1 MLGFQPKII
10 VIDGKAIHPESE
22 TYNRALNEIMF
33 EQMDV
38 TMHDPEV
45 EELYDQF
52 KECIATHNKSAAEE
66 IQQQLVERLHSKDP
80 LLLKLR
86 ITLRRL

>member
-1 MLGFQPKII
+1 MTQ
-10 VIDGKAIHPESE
+10 
-22 TYNRALNEIMF
+22 
-33 EQMDV
+33 
-38 TMHDPEV
+38 EV

-52 KECIATHNKSAAEE
+52 KECIATHNKRAAEE
-66 IQQQLVERLHSKDP
+66 IQQQLVERLHPKDP